1 MSRSKRKASRP
12 AARRTLSSHRKL
24 PGVVQ
29 ARQLVEQRPDNPAHR
44 KTLANALLRE
54 GQLDE
59 ASSHYNQLIESGCAD
74 HEVYGRLS
82 EVKHRLGHAEHAE
95 KLLIKALEIKP
106 DYAEALH
113 GMAYLLNKRNK
124 NKDAIGYI
132 EKACRLQPKNIVFI
146 SFKAIV
152 LVALHRYSEAL
163 ECYEEGLS
171 ISPDDPAL
179 LNNYGNALNDL
190 GLLDESISAYKKA
203 MSMPRATPLA
213 FSNFITTVHY
223 HPGYSGDDIEKL
235 CREWNDRYVS
245 GLVVNRRVSEDKRPD
260 RVIRVGMVS
269 DGFRNHPVGQMTV
282 SALEQCY
289 GKGVEFY
296 FYTTSNHVDY
306 ITERFKRIAAAW
318 FLVDHLSDEGVA
330 DKIRGDEIDVLVD
343 LAGHNSGNK
352 VMAMA
357 MEPAPVIVKWVGGL
371 INTTGVEAIDY
382 LISDD
387 VETPRGV
394 DDKYVE
400 NLIRLPDDYIC
411 YTPPPYYPTVSLLPA
426 KSNGYITFGCFNN
439 AKKINSEV
447 LRCWADIM
455 REIPGS
461 RLFLKSLQFD
471 SLKLRDGVIDTMAGF
486 GISSDRLCIEGP
498 SSHIDLLAAYQRV
511 DIALDPWPYSG
522 GLTTCEAL
530 LMGVPV
536 VTLPGPT
543 FAGRHSA
550 THLINAGM
558 PELVT
563 NSWDEYRERVIEL
576 ASDLDSLATIRKHL
590 RQVLLESPVCDA
602 QRFAGHFAD
611 AIRAIWQRY
620 CEGKAPA
627 ALTFNKE
634 GKAWFEGEP
643 EPVSIQYVPEQ
654 EASGFNWKLPSKI
667 IALDNGAKLVRQG
680 GFDSLRRLNAFG
692 VVAFDPA
699 SRVENPGRFE
709 GSEDVQVF
717 PHAVLGGGQPA
728 TLYACLDPA
737 LSGTLEPL
745 SAEQS
750 GAGAQGARVL
760 TQLPINTIALDSIE
774 GLDSLDWLILDDL
787 SDAMAILEHGKKA
800 LKETLLIQVRV
811 AFQPTHR
818 RQPNLAELQH
828 WMARH
833 GFRFYRF
840 NDEQYRSHLPD
851 YVPVEKRQASELV
864 SADALFLPG
873 LEHMKELGEVQ
884 RIKLAFLLATV
895 FGIKDL
901 PYRLI
906 AEVDPDQAEAF
917 LVGEGL
923 LEEPSSIPKADAA
936 LPTVVTTERDKITET
951 DFAIPEAPFM
961 SAAER
966 RLFKQSLENATR
978 YFEFGSGGSTVWAVQ
993 QGLVVEGVESD
1004 ARWVNALKQ
1013 RLGPACRVETVDIG
1027 PTGDWGY
1034 PTSASSIDKFPDYS
1048 RAIHQHEI
1056 AFDLILVDGRF
1067 RVACILAAIQHI
1079 VRWHNEPQNARL
1091 FIHDFW
1097 NRQQYHTVL
1106 EFLEPVERVET
1117 AGVFKVKPDCDFGRV
1132 SKLWHEF
1139 ATQPA

>member
-1 MSRSKRKASRP
+1 M
-12 AARRTLSSHRKL
+12 
-24 PGVVQ
+24 
-29 ARQLVEQRPDNPAHR
+29 EQSPDNPTHR
-44 KTLANALLRE
+44 KALASALLRE
-54 GQLDE
+54 GRLDE
-59 ASSHYNQLIESGCAD
+59 ASSHFNQLIESGYAD

-95 KLLIKALEIKP
+95 ELLIKALEIKP

-113 GMAYLLNKRNK
+113 GMAYLLNKKNDNK
-124 NKDAIGYI
+124 KAVEYMEG
-132 EKACRLQPKNIVFI
+132 ACRLQPRNVIFI
-146 SFKAIV
+146 SFKAII

-163 ECYEEGLS
+163 ECYEKGLS

-179 LNNYGNALNDL
+179 LNNYGNALNDI
-190 GLLDESISAYKKA
+190 GLLDESVSAYKKA
-203 MSMPRATPLA
+203 MSMPNATPLA

-223 HPGYSGDDIEKL
+223 HPGYSGDDIERL
-235 CREWNDRYVS
+235 CREWNNRYVS
-245 GLVVNRRVSEDKRPD
+245 GLVVNRRVSDDKRPD
-260 RVIRVGMVS
+260 RIIRVGMVS

-306 ITERFKRIAAAW
+306 ITERFKKIAAAW
-318 FLVDHLSDEGVA
+318 SLVDHLDDAGVA
-330 DKIRGDEIDVLVD
+330 DKIRVDEIDVLID

-382 LISDD
+382 LISDG

-400 NLIRLPDDYIC
+400 KLIRLPDDYIC
-411 YTPPPYYPTVSLLPA
+411 YTPPPYYPAVSLLPA

-447 LRCWADIM
+447 LRCWAGIM
-455 REIPGS
+455 REVPGS

-471 SLKLRDGVIDTMAGF
+471 SLKLRDSVIDTMAGF

-498 SSHIDLLAAYQRV
+498 SSHIDLLTAYQRV

-602 QRFAGHFAD
+602 QRFATHFTD

-620 CEGKAPA
+620 CEGKSPA

-634 GKAWFEGEP
+634 GKAWFEGEK
-643 EPVSIQYVPEQ
+643 EPVTIQYAPEQ
-654 EASGFNWKLPSKI
+654 ADTGFNWKLPGKI
-667 IALDNGAKLVRQG
+667 IALDNSAKLVRQG
-680 GFDSLRRLNAFG
+680 GFDSLRRLSAFG

-717 PHAVLGGGQPA
+717 PHAVLGDGQPA

-745 SAEQS
+745 PS
-750 GAGAQGARVL
+750 GQQFGANAQGTKVL

-774 GLDSLDWLILDDL
+774 GLESLDWLILDDL
-787 SDAMAILEHGKKA
+787 SDAMAILEHGEKA
-800 LKETLLIQVRV
+800 LKEALLIQVRV

-833 GFRFYRF
+833 GFHFYRF
-840 NDEQYRSHLPD
+840 NDEQFRSHLPD
-851 YVPVEKRQASELV
+851 SVLAEKRQASELI
-864 SADALFLPG
+864 SADALFLPDA
-873 LEHMKELGEVQ
+873 ERMERLGEPQ

-901 PYRLI
+901 PYRLL
-906 AEVDPDQAEAF
+906 ESVDPGQAEAF
-917 LVGEGL
+917 LAGEGL
-923 LEEPSSIPKADAA
+923 RE
-936 LPTVVTTERDKITET
+936 VVTPAPKVDSAAPATV
-951 DFAIPEAPFM
+951 APEPGKTANASFDLPDAPFM

-966 RLFKQSLENATR
+966 RLFKKTLECATR

-993 QGLVVEGVESD
+993 QGLIVEGVESD
-1004 ARWVNALKQ
+1004 DKWVNALKQ
-1013 RLGPACRVETVDIG
+1013 RLGSACRVAAVDIG

-1034 PTSASSIDKFPDYS
+1034 PTSSSSIDKFPDYS
-1048 RAIHQHEI
+1048 RAIHQHEM
-1056 AFDLILVDGRF
+1056 AFDLVLVDGRF

-1079 VRWHNEPQNARL
+1079 FRWHSEPQSARL

-1106 EFLEPVERVET
+1106 EFLEPIERVET
-1117 AGVFKVKPDCDFGRV
+1117 AGIFKVKADCDLDQV
-1132 SKLWHEF
+1132 NQLWHEF